1 MTVRKT
7 FVRELTELD
16 KSLREMGRFVEDS
29 IDRLVEV
36 MEKQDRQQALI
47 IIKSDRDV
55 NDMERSI
62 EAKCLSLITR
72 QQPVAGDLR
81 IVSAALKAVTDLERI
96 GNHAADIAGLLT
108 RCGRRDFS
116 QISPHLP
123 AMTRAAK
130 DMVHNGINAFA
141 DRSLPDAKAV
151 ITGDDVV
158 DELFN
163 RVKYDIVMNL
173 KTEKAD
179 VDSCIDLI
187 MIAKYLEKIGD
198 HAVNIAEWEIFRET
212 GVMEN
217 VRLL

>member
-7 FVRELTELD
+7 FIRELTELD

-55 NDMERSI
+55 NDMERGI

-123 AMTRAAK
+123 AMTRVAK

-179 VDSCIDLI
+179 VDSCIDLL
-187 MIAKYLEKIGD
+187 MIVKYLEKIGD

>member
-55 NDMERSI
+55 NDMERGI

-96 GNHAADIAGLLT
+96 GNHAADVAGLLT

-179 VDSCIDLI
+179 VDSCIDLL

>member
-179 VDSCIDLI
+179 VDSCIDLL

>member
-96 GNHAADIAGLLT
+96 GNHAADVAGLLT

-130 DMVHNGINAFA
+130 EMVHNGINAFA

-179 VDSCIDLI
+179 VDSCIDLL

>member
-55 NDMERSI
+55 NDMERGI

-96 GNHAADIAGLLT
+96 GNHAADVAGLLT

-130 DMVHNGINAFA
+130 EMVHNGINAFA

-179 VDSCIDLI
+179 VDSCIDLL

>member
-55 NDMERSI
+55 NDMERGI

-179 VDSCIDLI
+179 VDSCIDLL

-198 HAVNIAEWEIFRET
+198 HAINIAEWEIFRET

>member
-7 FVRELTELD
+7 FVQELAELD

-36 MEKQDRQQALI
+36 MEKHDRQQALS

-55 NDMERSI
+55 NDMERGI

-96 GNHAADIAGLLT
+96 GNHAADVAGLLI
-108 RCGRRDFS
+108 RCGNRDFS

-141 DRSLPDAKAV
+141 DRSIPDAKAV
-151 ITGDDVV
+151 ITEDDVV

-179 VDSCIDLI
+179 VDSCIDLL

>member
-29 IDRLVEV
+29 IDRLAEI
-36 MEKQDRQQALI
+36 MEKNDEQQALS

-55 NDMERSI
+55 NDMERGI

-179 VDSCIDLI
+179 VDSCIDLL

>member
-55 NDMERSI
+55 NDMERGI

-179 VDSCIDLI
+179 VDSCIDLL

>member
-55 NDMERSI
+55 NDMERGI

-96 GNHAADIAGLLT
+96 GNHAADVAGLLT

-130 DMVHNGINAFA
+130 EMVHNGINAFA

-151 ITGDDVV
+151 ISGDDVV

-179 VDSCIDLI
+179 VDSCIDLL

>member
-7 FVRELTELD
+7 FEQELTELD

-29 IDRLVEV
+29 IDRLAEI
-36 MEKQDRQQALI
+36 MEKNDEQQALS

-55 NDMERSI
+55 NDMERGI

-81 IVSAALKAVTDLERI
+81 IVSAALKVVTDLERI
-96 GNHAADIAGLLT
+96 GDHAADVAGLLI
-108 RCGRRDFS
+108 RCGNREFS

-123 AMTRAAK
+123 AMIKAAK
-130 DMVHNGINAFA
+130 DMVHNGINAFVE
-141 DRSLPDAKAV
+141 RSITDAKAV
-151 ITGDDVV
+151 IAGDDVV

-163 RVKYDIVMNL
+163 KVKYDIVMNL
-173 KTEKAD
+173 KTEKD
-179 VDSCIDLI
+179 NVDSCIDLL

-212 GVMEN
+212 GIMEK

>member
-55 NDMERSI
+55 NDMERGI

-81 IVSAALKAVTDLERI
+81 IVSAALKER
-96 GNHAADIAGLLT
+96 
-108 RCGRRDFS
+108 
-116 QISPHLP
+116 P
-123 AMTRAAK
+123 
-130 DMVHNGINAFA
+130 
-141 DRSLPDAKAV
+141 
-151 ITGDDVV
+151 
-158 DELFN
+158 
-163 RVKYDIVMNL
+163 
-173 KTEKAD
+173 
-179 VDSCIDLI
+179 
-187 MIAKYLEKIGD
+187 
-198 HAVNIAEWEIFRET
+198 
-212 GVMEN
+212 
-217 VRLL
+217 

>member
-29 IDRLVEV
+29 IDRLGEV

-55 NDMERSI
+55 NDMERGI

-179 VDSCIDLI
+179 VDSCIDLL

>member
-29 IDRLVEV
+29 IDRLGEV

-55 NDMERSI
+55 NDMERGI

-179 VDSCIDLI
+179 VDSCIDLL
-187 MIAKYLEKIGD
+187 MIAKYLEKIGN

>member
-179 VDSCIDLI
+179 VDSCIDLL

-198 HAVNIAEWEIFRET
+198 HAVNIAEWEIFREI

>member
-55 NDMERSI
+55 NDMERGI

-123 AMTRAAK
+123 AMTRVAK

-179 VDSCIDLI
+179 VDSCIDLL
-187 MIAKYLEKIGD
+187 MIVKYLEKIGD

>member
-7 FVRELTELD
+7 FIRELTELD

-29 IDRLVEV
+29 IDRLGEV

-55 NDMERSI
+55 NDMERGI

-179 VDSCIDLI
+179 VDSCIDLL

>member
-55 NDMERSI
+55 NDMERGI

-130 DMVHNGINAFA
+130 EMVHNGINAFA

-179 VDSCIDLI
+179 VDSCIDLL

-198 HAVNIAEWEIFRET
+198 HAVNIAEWEIFREI

>member
-55 NDMERSI
+55 NDMERGI

-81 IVSAALKAVTDLERI
+81 NVSAALKAVTDLERI

-179 VDSCIDLI
+179 VDSCIDLL

>member
-130 DMVHNGINAFA
+130 EMVHNGINAFA

-179 VDSCIDLI
+179 VDSCIDLL

>member
-55 NDMERSI
+55 NDMERGI

-81 IVSAALKAVTDLERI
+81 IVSAALKAVTDLEGI

-130 DMVHNGINAFA
+130 EMVHNGINAFA

-179 VDSCIDLI
+179 VDSCIDLL

>member
-29 IDRLVEV
+29 IDRLVEI
-36 MEKQDRQQALI
+36 MEKQD
-47 IIKSDRDV
+47 
-55 NDMERSI
+55 
-62 EAKCLSLITR
+62 R

-116 QISPHLP
+116 QISPHLA

-151 ITGDDVV
+151 ITGDDV
-158 DELFN
+158 
-163 RVKYDIVMNL
+163 
-173 KTEKAD
+173 
-179 VDSCIDLI
+179 DSCIDLL
-187 MIAKYLEKIGD
+187 MIAKYPEKIGN

>member
-55 NDMERSI
+55 NDMERGI

-130 DMVHNGINAFA
+130 EMVHNGINAFA

-179 VDSCIDLI
+179 VDSCIDLL